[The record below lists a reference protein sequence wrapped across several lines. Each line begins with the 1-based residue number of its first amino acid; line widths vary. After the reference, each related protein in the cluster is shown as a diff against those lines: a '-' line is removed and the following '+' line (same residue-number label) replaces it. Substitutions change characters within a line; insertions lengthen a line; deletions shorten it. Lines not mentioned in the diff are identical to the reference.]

1 MKPLSK
7 TIWIVLF
14 AIAMGYLESA
24 VVVYLREIY
33 YPEGFNF
40 PLKAMAQVVAVTEL
54 YREAATLIMI
64 LAVSILAA
72 ELWLHRFAWFL
83 VVFSVWDITYYVF
96 LKILL
101 GWPESLF
108 TTDILFLL
116 PSIWTGPVIA
126 PVINSLIMIVIALVI
141 LKKSKESKPIIRL
154 SRLVWILLIAG
165 SLTILASYM
174 KDFIVYAIDYR
185 HLYLSRSLN
194 YDQNLLKLSTQFVP
208 QSFDWFLFY
217 SGVGMHLIAIYLIV
231 IMKRHKY
238 SNMIK

>member
-7 TIWIVLF
+7 TLWILIF
-14 AIAMGYLESA
+14 AITMGYLESA

-40 PLKAMAQVVAVTEL
+40 PLKAMAQIIAVTEL

-72 ELWLHRFAWFL
+72 ERWLHRFAWFL

-96 LKILL
+96 LKVLL
-101 GWPESLF
+101 GWPESIF

-126 PVINSLIMIVIALVI
+126 PVINSLTMILVAVVI
-141 LKKSKESKPIIRL
+141 LKSRKGSLPLIRL
-154 SRLVWILLIAG
+154 SGVIWSLLLIG
-165 SLTILASYM
+165 SLIILIAYM
-174 KDFIVYAIDYR
+174 KDFVVYTIDYR
-185 HLYLSRSLN
+185 HLHPSESINGQDLLS
-194 YDQNLLKLSTQFVP
+194 LSTRFIP
-208 QSFDWFLFY
+208 QHFDWLMFCA
-217 SGVGMHLIAIYLIV
+217 GVCMHLAAVYLIHR
-231 IMKRHKY
+231 KQKL
-238 SNMIK
+238 